1 MPTSFNPWPWFA
13 AFVYINLYFSFGD
26 IRLENNLWLGLGVV
40 LFPLL
45 GIFYLSMFKKNKA
58 SDFNQDDPSSIPPR
72 WLWVIFFILLLF
84 TRFYRLDS
92 FPDWPVTDE
101 GGTAYTAIELFN
113 KWSHKLLFTEGQN
126 EPLFF
131 WGLALFF
138 KVFEPSIF
146 SIRLYS
152 ALISL
157 ATVGAG
163 YWAARQ
169 YFSKQI
175 VFYTTWLLALS
186 FWPFTLD
193 KLCMWVDSLPLME
206 CLALGCLGLFL
217 NSSDLQSK
225 WKKIIFLGFMTGV
238 GFYSFTSWPL
248 MALMI
253 SAAVFHKYFLKN
265 PRQPMI
271 FFLFGTISFILVIPL
286 LITRLSPNGLA
297 HVYGEFRPDQFFNS
311 GLKYLSTLFWNGF
324 KNAPYGPDWGGL
336 FNPIFGGLVFLGAME
351 LFRFRNARWVWWLTA
366 AFFVFLLSG
375 ALTIAIENHHI
386 ALELVVLVVP
396 ATFGLQSLFRKT
408 AAQWQWIIILMVLL
422 TSFALDVYHFTV
434 PYLDPKVLAKNNV
447 HWRSSMAQEA
457 YEIVK
462 AESSLKGPLF
472 ILSQFTTNYEEQ
484 TFKVAVFPF
493 DAIQNPKFKGTTVK
507 EIACFT
513 DSYYA
518 PFLRER
524 FPLAKLLILIQ
535 KDDPTQPKRL
545 LAFIPI
551 DDQSRPVLEKWVK
564 AEKIFDETTSEWLQR
579 TGSDSEE
586 RVRDILIRSYP
597 EISGD
602 PFLESIYWSKMDLSY
617 WINQNIPKRLECQ
630 EQNLKKGY
638 PTAVLY
644 CDLGVALLN
653 LKRLDE
659 SRAAFMKA
667 VQAPMDDTKASTYL
681 KGFRD

>member
-1 MPTSFNPWPWFA
+1 M
-13 AFVYINLYFSFGD
+13 
-26 IRLENNLWLGLGVV
+26 
-40 LFPLL
+40 
-45 GIFYLSMFKKNKA
+45 
-58 SDFNQDDPSSIPPR
+58 
-72 WLWVIFFILLLF
+72 
-84 TRFYRLDS
+84 
-92 FPDWPVTDE
+92 
-101 GGTAYTAIELFN
+101 ELFS

-146 SIRLYS
+146 SMRLYTT
-152 ALISL
+152 LISL

-175 VFYTTWLLALS
+175 VFFATWLLALG

-206 CLALGCLGLFL
+206 CLALGCMGLL
-217 NSSDLQSK
+217 INSSDVRAK
-225 WKKIIFLGFMTGV
+225 WKAIILLGLVTGV

-253 SAAVFHKYFLKN
+253 SATVFHSCFFKN
-265 PRQPMI
+265 PREPNI
-271 FFLFGTISFILVIPL
+271 FFLFGVISFVLVIPL

-297 HVYGEFRPDQFFNS
+297 HVHGEFRPDQFFNS
-311 GLKYLSTLFWNGF
+311 GLKYLITLFWYGF
-324 KNAPYGPDWGGL
+324 KSAPYGPDWGGL
-336 FNPIFGGLVFLGAME
+336 LNPILGGLVFLGTME
-351 LFRFRNARWVWWLTA
+351 LFQFRKAHWVRWVGS

-386 ALELVVLVVP
+386 VLDLVVLVVP
-396 ATFGLQSLFRKT
+396 AAFGLQCLFRKT
-408 AAQWQWIIILMVLL
+408 VAQWQWIIIPMLL
-422 TSFALDVYHFTV
+422 LASFAVDAYHFTG

-457 YEIVK
+457 YELVK
-462 AESSLKGPLF
+462 SESKSQGPLL

-493 DAIQNPKFKGTTVK
+493 DACQNPKFKNTTLNT
-507 EIACFT
+507 IACFT
-513 DSYYA
+513 DPYYA
-518 PFLRER
+518 PFLRNR
-524 FPLAKLLILIQ
+524 FPQAKLFILVP
-535 KDDPTQPKRL
+535 KDDSTQPKRL
-545 LAFIPI
+545 LAFISI
-551 DDQSRPVLEKWVK
+551 DDQNRAELEKWVK
-564 AEKIFDETTSEWLQR
+564 AEKIFQDTTSEWLQR

-586 RVRDILIRSYP
+586 KVRNILTQSYL

-602 PFLESIYWSKMDLSY
+602 PFLESVYWSKMDLSY
-617 WINQNIPKRLECQ
+617 WIDQNIPKRLECQ

-638 PTAVLY
+638 PTAALY
-644 CDLGVALLN
+644 CDLGVTLLN

-659 SRAAFMKA
+659 SRGAFMKA
-667 VQAPMDDTKASTYL
+667 VKAPMDDTKASIYL